1 MSEEL
6 EAMGTAVEGGLI
18 AKALEGESA
27 RTGDKEGGECLN
39 CGTV

>member
-27 RTGDKEGGECLN
+27 RTGIRRAANAL
-39 CGTV
+39 TAVRW